1 LYLKVWEKVVVFFL
15 FVFRI
20 DYLQPAC
27 EVDLF
32 CEAKLDFKGGKVM
45 FLEGIIKEGN
55 EEGEVLT
62 RGRATFHVF
71 DNQPNLLERVQG
83 HLKDNPEL
91 LK

>member
-1 LYLKVWEKVVVFFL
+1 
-15 FVFRI
+15 
-20 DYLQPAC
+20 
-27 EVDLF
+27 
-32 CEAKLDFKGGKVM
+32 M

-83 HLKDNPEL
+83 HLKDHPEL